1 MTIHSVDVL
10 TYRYVDNPYNYPED
24 YPAQVTENLQETV
37 LQPNWIRFY
46 TVEQYYE
53 YVEQHK
59 TAFEAVVSTNNKKRK
74 QEIMWERI
82 KAYRDQREESGVSVL
97 INGQTYWFH
106 SDVKSLIKYLFLLF
120 LATVFSANFPSALK
134 WKTMGG
140 DEVQMSPM
148 DVIAVFNRVLYVGNY
163 VFELGRMHRE
173 QMLLAEDPESYDYTT
188 GWPPIFGEV

>member
-46 TVEQYYE
+46 TVEQCYE

-74 QEIMWERI
+74 QEIMWKE
-82 KAYRDQREESGVSVL
+82 
-97 INGQTYWFH
+97 
-106 SDVKSLIKYLFLLF
+106 
-120 LATVFSANFPSALK
+120 
-134 WKTMGG
+134 
-140 DEVQMSPM
+140 
-148 DVIAVFNRVLYVGNY
+148 
-163 VFELGRMHRE
+163 
-173 QMLLAEDPESYDYTT
+173 
-188 GWPPIFGEV
+188 